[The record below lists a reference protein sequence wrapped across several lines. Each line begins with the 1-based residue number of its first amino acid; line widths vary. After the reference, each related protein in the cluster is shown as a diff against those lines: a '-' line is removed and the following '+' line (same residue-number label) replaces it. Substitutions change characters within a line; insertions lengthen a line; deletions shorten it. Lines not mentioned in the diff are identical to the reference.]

1 MIIQR
6 NYSGEDYIKRETLRK
21 FRDPKNIQ
29 NAEIIVDK
37 AGNVVKKSKIG
48 KKIIIPAA
56 IAATLATG
64 GTIAYKHYKNKKE
77 KTYSQEDEIANI
89 PADPGTEEYS
99 HLRAVIEKKPSYQA
113 AEIQDGYENEELNI
127 KKSGVREKLDGEGK
141 EVVNNQVR
149 QGREENLEG
158 RNESL
163 DTLNQFL
170 GGIGK

>member
-1 MIIQR
+1 MIILR
-6 NYSGEDYIKRETLRK
+6 NKR
-21 FRDPKNIQ
+21 
-29 NAEIIVDK
+29 
-37 AGNVVKKSKIG
+37 
-48 KKIIIPAA
+48 
-56 IAATLATG
+56 
-64 GTIAYKHYKNKKE
+64 
-77 KTYSQEDEIANI
+77 YSQEEEIANI

-99 HLRAVIEKKPSYQA
+99 HLRAIIEKKPSYQA
-113 AEIQDGYENEELNI
+113 EAINERYEETEKAI
-127 KKSGVREKLDGEGK
+127 KKQGVEEKLDGEGK

>member
-64 GTIAYKHYKNKKE
+64 GTVAYKHYKNKKE
-77 KTYSQEDEIANI
+77 KTYSQEEEIANI

-99 HLRAVIEKKPSYQA
+99 HIRAAIEKKPAQQA
-113 AEIQDGYENEELNI
+113 ATIQEGYENEELNI

>member
-64 GTIAYKHYKNKKE
+64 GTVVYKHYKNKKE
-77 KTYSQEDEIANI
+77 KTYSQEEEIANI

-99 HLRAVIEKKPSYQA
+99 HIRAAIEKKPAQQA
-113 AEIQDGYENEELNI
+113 ATIQEGYENEELNI